1 MDLRPLPVARASG
14 ARRANDG
21 YQRPYSVKLTLVI
34 PALNEAATLRA
45 LLLDI
50 GALDLDVIVVD
61 DGSTDGTLD
70 SIADLPVRT
79 LRRAQRGGKGAALHD
94 GFALAL
100 SLGADAVMTM
110 DADGQHAP
118 ADIPRLM
125 AAARQHPERIV
136 IGARLIGRER
146 QPRSRRRANAVADWF
161 LSWACGHRVID
172 TQSGHRVYPRRAAA
186 LARACPASGF
196 DFEAEILIEAAAHGI
211 TTVAVPIEARYA
223 PGLRPSHFAPVAD
236 VLRITRLVAGRIIR
250 GGLMLDHLWRLRGQ
264 HVEITSPP

>member
-1 MDLRPLPVARASG
+1 MKFA
-14 ARRANDG
+14 
-21 YQRPYSVKLTLVI
+21 LVI
-34 PALNEAATLRA
+34 PALNEVATLRS
-45 LLLDI
+45 LLLEI
-50 GALDLDVIVVD
+50 TTMDLEVIVVD
-61 DGSTDGTLD
+61 DGSTDGTLE

-79 LRRAQRGGKGAALHD
+79 LRHAQRQGKGAALHD
-94 GFALAL
+94 GLALAL
-100 SLGADAVMTM
+100 SLGADGVMTM

-118 ADIPRLM
+118 GDIARLL
-125 AAARQHPERIV
+125 AAARQHPDRIV

-146 QPRSRRRANAVADWF
+146 QPASRRRANAVADWF
-161 LSWACGHRVID
+161 LSWACGYPLVD

-196 DFEAEILIEAAAHGI
+196 DFEAEILIEAAAQGI
-211 TTVAVPIEARYA
+211 STVVVPIEARYA

-264 HVEITSPP
+264 HVEIASPP